1 MKVKLIKVRLSE
13 EYIYNDQRILDQFLR
28 ENNIL
33 KYESAFVKDD
43 ESYWSVILYYEEM
56 KMSVNEAKSQKYSAG
71 KDAELSQDEIAILD
85 SLKLWRTEKAKD
97 QNLPVYFI
105 ATNSELLS
113 MAKYKPI
120 KKEELLDMKGF
131 GRHKLENYGEEII
144 EILERV

>member
-56 KMSVNEAKSQKYSAG
+56 KMSVSEAKSQKYSAG
-71 KDAELSQDEIAILD
+71 KE
-85 SLKLWRTEKAKD
+85 
-97 QNLPVYFI
+97 V
-105 ATNSELLS
+105 
-113 MAKYKPI
+113 MPI
-120 KKEELLDMKGF
+120 KYLL
-131 GRHKLENYGEEII
+131 L
-144 EILERV
+144 

>member
-71 KDAELSQDEIAILD
+71 KDAELSKDEIAILD
-85 SLKLWRTEKAKD
+85 SLKLWRTEKAKE

-105 ATNSELLS
+105 ATNNELLS
-113 MAKYKPI
+113 IAKYKPI
-120 KKEELLDMKGF
+120 KKEELLDIKGF

-144 EILERV
+144 GILESV